1 MAVSPETTA
10 RSSIRTLFLLTLLVS
25 DVVGRRGG
33 TSQGVKYDSRS
44 LIINGRRQLLFSGS
58 VHYPRSTPE
67 VENEYN
73 NVAHAYKDAGLRY
86 VQWVGNMA
94 VALKTGVPW
103 VMCKEKS
110 APGPVKEVIGSWFDV
125 FRYRVFGDPPSQ
137 RSAEDLAYSVA
148 RFFSKNGT
156 LVNYYM
162 VITASLLDNKARRK
176 KKAYRNGFGCSLTVS
191 WRNKLWKARV
201 YENPGMK
208 ACAAFLSNSNRKIDG
223 TVNFKG
229 DFTAQCEDV
238 PCSQGNQHEQP
249 VADAQGP
256 RSESEKL
263 GIFDE
268 KGVNNVNWTQAQNDT
283 PIAWYHVP
291 RSLLKPKDN
300 LMGVFEEHRGKPEG
314 IVMMTVK
321 RDNIC
326 TFVSELFPGQA
337 LSSLR
342 ESSKLRTVAHPEA
355 HLKCT
360 GKKVIRSIAFAS
372 FGNPEGLCGNYSRG
386 SCHAPQTKP
395 VVEKVTFH
403 YHATHLSSSTPTHP
417 PLRST
422 LPDLLGKEELRVV
435 DIEHQ
440 EKRSEVVELD
450 LVLSN
455 LTMLGKVGRPVC
467 ARPSASQ
474 FLRHRAELVW
484 MSGDS
489 GDGSGVLML
498 EWRSPGEEGVVL
510 LGSAAGSCKEVG
522 SGRFPT

>member
-1 MAVSPETTA
+1 MASRCSLHHPTPWATMAVSPETTA

-25 DVVGRRGG
+25 DVEGRRGG

-44 LIINGRRQLLFSGS
+44 LIINGRIQLLFSGS

-86 VQWVGNMA
+86 VQWVGNMGD
-94 VALKTGVPW
+94 VQG
-103 VMCKEKS
+103 
-110 APGPVKEVIGSWFDV
+110 EVCS
-125 FRYRVFGDPPSQ
+125 RVFGDPPSQ

-238 PCSQGNQHEQP
+238 PRSQGNQHEQP

-300 LMGVFEEHRGKPEG
+300 LMVVFEEHRGKPEG

-372 FGNPEGLCGNYSRG
+372 FGNPEGLCGNCSRG

-435 DIEHQ
+435 D
-440 EKRSEVVELD
+440 VV
-450 LVLSN
+450 
-455 LTMLGKVGRPVC
+455 
-467 ARPSASQ
+467 
-474 FLRHRAELVW
+474 
-484 MSGDS
+484 
-489 GDGSGVLML
+489 
-498 EWRSPGEEGVVL
+498 
-510 LGSAAGSCKEVG
+510 
-522 SGRFPT
+522 

>member
-25 DVVGRRGG
+25 DVEGRRGG

-110 APGPVKEVIGSWFDV
+110 APGPVKEVIESWFDV

-176 KKAYRNGFGCSLTVS
+176 KKAYRNGFWMFAYSIMEEQTLEGLHKEPKYGHLSDLHHALRLCSKALLWGVS
-191 WRNKLWKARV
+191 SVQPFDIDGFEARV

-300 LMGVFEEHRGKPEG
+300 LMVVFEEHRGKPEG

-360 GKKVIRSIAFAS
+360 GKKVISSIAFAS

-435 DIEHQ
+435 D
-440 EKRSEVVELD
+440 VV
-450 LVLSN
+450 
-455 LTMLGKVGRPVC
+455 
-467 ARPSASQ
+467 
-474 FLRHRAELVW
+474 
-484 MSGDS
+484 
-489 GDGSGVLML
+489 
-498 EWRSPGEEGVVL
+498 
-510 LGSAAGSCKEVG
+510 
-522 SGRFPT
+522 